1 MDEEADEATDDGAV
15 DADELQVAPD
25 ERLDA
30 IRRVLGVPALD
41 RRGDEG
47 RDLVAVTRDEAGRAR
62 LEASLHGG
70 AQCLVVLEPVAEGA
84 QVFDHPLA
92 QGTLLV
98 EERVSEHAAYRPPQG
113 DRRVGDAR
121 VVEET
126 LLDVLRLLLRALVVL
141 QVVGGAGEEG
151 VDACIDLAADMF
163 EAIEPEP
170 EGAEIKAVALQ
181 MIEER
186 IDQISFGS
194 LSAAIV
200 FDRIP
205 DEG

>member
-1 MDEEADEATDDGAV
+1 MI
-15 DADELQVAPD
+15 LQEYMNRHLPTG
-25 ERLDA
+25 ERL
-30 IRRVLGVPALD
+30 
-41 RRGDEG
+41 
-47 RDLVAVTRDEAGRAR
+47 AR
-62 LEASLHGG
+62 LRAVIDTFASS
-70 AQCLVVLEPVAEGA
+70 AKA
-84 QVFDHPLA
+84 
-92 QGTLLV
+92 T
-98 EERVSEHAAYRPPQG
+98 
-113 DRRVGDAR
+113 
-121 VVEET
+121 
-126 LLDVLRLLLRALVVL
+126 
-141 QVVGGAGEEG
+141 GEEG